1 MFNSSGNTVS
11 SSAFS
16 SISNSRNADSSLI
29 EVVVSGVIEGG
40 GVVGAVVAG
49 CSSIGAI
56 AYFCFLTATRRAII
70 MMIMTIPI
78 TAFLFFIG
86 SINVLIY
93 EVSAFFANTSLM
105 LCRASTSVLYTS
117 VILLLK
123 FLATAK
129 GSSAFSS

>member
-16 SISNSRNADSSLI
+16 SISNSRNADSSL
-29 EVVVSGVIEGG
+29 IEGG

-105 LCRASTSVLYTS
+105 RR
-117 VILLLK
+117 VISWLL
-123 FLATAK
+123 FLLI
-129 GSSAFSS
+129 